1 MEGAEVFGSQCIV
14 LSIQAMKRSNGK
26 YEAYTDNGRE
36 PTGKD
41 VFEWAQQAVELGA
54 GEILVTSIDRE
65 GTGTGF
71 DIELIGKIVQ
81 MVDVPVIACGG
92 AGSPKHVT
100 DLISACNVDAVSAAS
115 IFHYYVITKF
125 GVEKREEGNVDYLK
139 KFVSSH
145 GSILRNL
152 NPTSV
157 SELKA
162 HLRDSNIPC
171 TTTQY
176 SANFESEQLSIKNEV
191 QIGTGISRPLVA
203 LIDYGRSN
211 LFSVQHAL
219 ETINARVEI
228 TNDPDMILK
237 VDKLIIAGVGAFADG
252 IEGLRRNGLIDP
264 IKEFVA
270 QGKPVL
276 GICLGMQLF
285 MTEGE
290 EFGLHAGLNLISGRV
305 VKLKALDAENK
316 RLKIPH
322 IGWNE
327 ILLPNDDL
335 EGTRWS
341 NTSLLKGISPGEYV
355 YFLHSYIVVPDDL
368 DTISAQT
375 TYGVNSFCSVI
386 VKDNVYGCQ
395 FHPERSSIVG
405 LRIYRNFV
413 MTS

>member
-1 MEGAEVFGSQCIV
+1 MK
-14 LSIQAMKRSNGK
+14 LSDGK

-71 DIELIGKIVQ
+71 DNELIRKIVQ
-81 MVDVPVIACGG
+81 MVGVPVIACGG
-92 AGSPKHVT
+92 AGSAKHIT
-100 DLISACNVDAVSAAS
+100 DLINTCDVDAVSAAS
-115 IFHYYVITKF
+115 IFHYHVITKF

-139 KFVSSH
+139 QFVSSH

-162 HLRDSNIPC
+162 HLRDANIPC
-171 TTTQY
+171 ITTQY

-191 QIGTGISRPLVA
+191 QIGTRTSRPLVA

-237 VDKLIIAGVGAFADG
+237 VDKLIIAGVGAFGDG
-252 IEGLRRNGLIDP
+252 MEGLRRSGLIDA

-305 VKLKALDAENK
+305 VRVRGLDPENK
-316 RLKIPH
+316 KLKIPH
-322 IGWNE
+322 IGWNQ
-327 ILLPNDDL
+327 IHLPANDIAGDK
-335 EGTRWS
+335 WA
-341 NTSLLKGISPGEYV
+341 NISLLKGISPGEYV
-355 YFLHSYIVVPDDL
+355 YFLHSYIVVPDDT
-368 DTISAQT
+368 DTIAAQT
-375 TYGVNSFCSVI
+375 TYGVNNFCSVI
-386 VKDNVYGCQ
+386 TKKNVHGCQ
-395 FHPERSSIVG
+395 FHPERSSMVG

-413 MTS
+413 MTV